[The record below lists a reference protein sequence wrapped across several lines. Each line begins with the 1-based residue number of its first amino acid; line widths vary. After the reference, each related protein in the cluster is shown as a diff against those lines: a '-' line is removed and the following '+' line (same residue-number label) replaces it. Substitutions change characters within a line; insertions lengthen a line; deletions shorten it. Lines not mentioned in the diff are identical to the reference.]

1 MNIYIYI
8 TLVILH
14 HVKVVLIVTNSI
26 ASSECQ
32 YLLLKTQFMSQSKIK
47 SKNRTCDNSQ
57 LSHFGGSPLFTFRI
71 HQQFLFL

>member
-47 SKNRTCDNSQ
+47 SKNRTCDN
-57 LSHFGGSPLFTFRI
+57 
-71 HQQFLFL
+71 